1 MLQKQFKLI
10 IKRKLNFRFGIQLD
24 NSSISNMV
32 LKFRSIMKT
41 FYKGTSAVL
50 LTYDISDKKSFSD
63 LEFWFKQI
71 SNLLFNLE

>member
-32 LKFRSIMKT
+32 YKFRSIMKT

-50 LTYDISDKKSFSD
+50 LTYDISDKKTFSD

>member
-1 MLQKQFKLI
+1 
-10 IKRKLNFRFGIQLD
+10 
-24 NSSISNMV
+24 
-32 LKFRSIMKT
+32 MKT